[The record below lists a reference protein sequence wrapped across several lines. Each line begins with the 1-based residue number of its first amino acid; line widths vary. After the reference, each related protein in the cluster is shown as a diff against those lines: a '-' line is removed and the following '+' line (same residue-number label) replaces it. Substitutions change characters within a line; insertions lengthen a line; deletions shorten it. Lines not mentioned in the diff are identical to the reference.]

1 MDENQNLDMVV
12 KEEPKRKII
21 IISLLLLV
29 FISIIAFSTY
39 IVISNR
45 YVKAQRFAEL
55 LGKDQAAIESISKII
70 DIHKNAVIDGKVT
83 MSMYG
88 EEVANAEYN
97 MIGTKDGFDLKG
109 EYLLENES
117 GEINI
122 IKEERTVA
130 AYIPALYEKYFA
142 VNDENL
148 EQLLLNLGYNI
159 KTKEEGKIN
168 KSIRERY
175 IKLLAKELDNYIEV
189 KSDSIVTEESKE
201 YKTLKYELV
210 LDGKALSQ
218 IAKSILEKIEN
229 DEELKQVAVDLAKE
243 NLMQAYGVEEIS
255 EEDTEEI
262 RKSLDEYI
270 SDLKSDTEYIEDY
283 EIEIKIAV
291 HEKDGKNIK
300 TEVII
305 NSDNG
310 GLKAELLA
318 YTYKKKDIIK
328 FSLGIEEKTL
338 AILFEKGEEESSD
351 VVNILASF
359 DGEEIFKISG
369 EAKKAQ
375 KAQKAERKVR
385 KLESLETFLLN
396 TASEE
401 ELEQFMQKIMGIE
414 PLEIEE

>member
-1 MDENQNLDMVV
+1 ML
-12 KEEPKRKII
+12 
-21 IISLLLLV
+21 
-29 FISIIAFSTY
+29 
-39 IVISNR
+39 
-45 YVKAQRFAEL
+45 
-55 LGKDQAAIESISKII
+55 
-70 DIHKNAVIDGKVT
+70 
-83 MSMYG
+83 
-88 EEVANAEYN
+88 
-97 MIGTKDGFDLKG
+97 
-109 EYLLENES
+109 
-117 GEINI
+117 
-122 IKEERTVA
+122 
-130 AYIPALYEKYFA
+130 
-142 VNDENL
+142 
-148 EQLLLNLGYNI
+148 
-159 KTKEEGKIN
+159 
-168 KSIRERY
+168 
-175 IKLLAKELDNYIEV
+175 
-189 KSDSIVTEESKE
+189 TEESKE

-218 IAKSILEKIEN
+218 IAKKILEEIEN

-328 FSLGIEEKTL
+328 FSLRIEEKTL

-369 EAKKAQ
+369 EAKNAQ
-375 KAQKAERKVR
+375 KDQKAEREVR

>member
-12 KEEPKRKII
+12 KEKPKRKII

-39 IVISNR
+39 IVISTR
-45 YVKAQRFAEL
+45 YAKAQRFAEL

-70 DIHKNAVIDGKVT
+70 DIHKNAAIDGKVT

-109 EYLLENES
+109 EYLVENES

-130 AYIPALYEKYFA
+130 AYIPTLYEKYFA

-159 KTKEEGKIN
+159 KTKEERKIN

-189 KSDSIVTEESKE
+189 KSDSVETEESKE

-218 IAKSILEKIEN
+218 IARNILEEIEN

-270 SDLKSDTEYIEDY
+270 SDLKSDTEDIEDY

-328 FSLGIEEKTL
+328 LSLEIEEKTL

-369 EAKKAQ
+369 EAKKA
-375 KAQKAERKVR
+375 KKVEREVR

-396 TASEE
+396 TASKE

>member
-29 FISIIAFSTY
+29 FISIIVFSTY

-45 YVKAQRFAEL
+45 YAKAQRFAEL

-70 DIHKNAVIDGKVT
+70 DIHKNSAIDGKVT

-109 EYLLENES
+109 EYLVENES

-130 AYIPALYEKYFA
+130 AYIPTLYEKYFA

-159 KTKEEGKIN
+159 KTKEERKIN

-189 KSDSIVTEESKE
+189 KSDSVETEESKE
-201 YKTLKYELV
+201 YKTLKYGLA
-210 LDGKALSQ
+210 LDGKALSH
-218 IAKSILEKIEN
+218 IARDILEEIEK

-310 GLKAELLA
+310 GMKIELLA
-318 YTYKKKDIIK
+318 YTYKKKDIMK
-328 FSLGIEEKTL
+328 FSLEIEEKTL

-369 EAKKAQ
+369 EAKKA
-375 KAQKAERKVR
+375 KKAEREVR

-396 TASEE
+396 TASKE
-401 ELEQFMQKIMGIE
+401 ELEEFMQKIMGIE
-414 PLEIEE
+414 PLIEE